1 MCSCVQVRIWN
12 TVRQQDDIIKW
23 MRRSSGLENHKNLVA
38 YWKFD
43 DASEFDPEGRALPHL
58 SARDSSGQG
67 NDLPLVVMPQPRAA
81 VIEKVLSEQGKWEI
95 CAMGSCSLC
104 FTEDDNGHP
113 SHIIDLR
120 S

>member
-1 MCSCVQVRIWN
+1 M
-12 TVRQQDDIIKW
+12 RQQDDIIKW

-43 DASEFDPEGRALPHL
+43 DASEFDSEGRALPHL

-81 VIEKVLSEQGKWEI
+81 VIEKVLSKDRIKFYLNCIAVIG
-95 CAMGSCSLC
+95 
-104 FTEDDNGHP
+104 NGHP
-113 SHIIDLR
+113 CHVTKLQCLSESVDSRILACFVT
-120 S
+120 